1 MAFTEALIMVVGNGL
16 NVLHIHVH
24 VILITINNAITESQS
39 TVKKIMVIL

>member
-16 NVLHIHVH
+16 NVLHIH